1 MLWTIKRYKEL
12 QAKQAPNVETAESS
26 GAAASSSSSSRASC
40 SSSSDAQQ
48 LSQDGDDLPLS
59 SEQQARLEKEARSR
73 LAAERRAKILA
84 QMRNAQKSFMKSNAA
99 MFASSNEE
107 SASTASSTT
116 TLSSSSNAQGQSK
129 SKKGDK
135 DWVMEWEDI
144 PEPLAEQ
151 GAAALMAD
159 PLAEQGAAAS
169 MPEEKKSIACLGPQ
183 STQSE
188 PEETSYKCILC
199 FADCNTNSS
208 GPPLVSSAFL
218 QTSRVIY
225 TTPNRD
231 TLKSLHA
238 SCCGHVMHYSCWKE
252 YYSSEETKEVRRP
265 QRNRGSLNHGQ
276 NEEFH
281 CPYCRSLSNTVL
293 PVSEPLSKYLPPSA
307 TAAAVDDSNI
317 LPLDSFV
324 EIMRTLCSELT
335 ALHGISSGDK
345 LCQNVHAARMLI
357 NPTCKSILRKS
368 NIVMDMAQF
377 ERSAHIIDKP
387 QLDNSW
393 TEVMESLH
401 RAMRGQLYGKQ
412 NKDLPSTSDT
422 PKQDTMLLWDTCSY
436 TLQALEVYLFVIKKP
451 LKAELPMRHQSCAS
465 NLVRTCALYSSIL
478 MQTDIEGQSEQ
489 AIKLLDTIFNQ
500 KGPSILEWD
509 CFRMLVQLNFAV
521 PNLLVAGDGK

>member
-1 MLWTIKRYKEL
+1 M
-12 QAKQAPNVETAESS
+12 
-26 GAAASSSSSSRASC
+26 
-40 SSSSDAQQ
+40 
-48 LSQDGDDLPLS
+48 
-59 SEQQARLEKEARSR
+59 
-73 LAAERRAKILA
+73 AAERRAKILA

-99 MFASSNEE
+99 MFASSNED
-107 SASTASSTT
+107 SASTTSSSTT
-116 TLSSSSNAQGQSK
+116 TTSSSSNTQGQIK
-129 SKKGDK
+129 TKKGFK
-135 DWVMEWEDI
+135 EWVMEWEDI
-144 PEPLAEQ
+144 PDPLAEQ
-151 GAAALMAD
+151 GAAALASD
-159 PLAEQGAAAS
+159 TLAEQGAAALV
-169 MPEEKKSIACLGPQ
+169 PEENKTIACLGPQ

-225 TTPNRD
+225 TTSNRD
-231 TLKSLHA
+231 TPKSLHA

-293 PVSEPLSKYLPPSA
+293 PVSEPLSKYLSPSE
-307 TAAAVDDSNI
+307 TAATVDDKNI

-324 EIMRTLCSELT
+324 EIMRTLCIELT
-335 ALHGISSGDK
+335 ALHGIYSGDK
-345 LCQNVHAARMLI
+345 LCQNVLAARMLLF
-357 NPTCKSILRKS
+357 PTCKSLLR
-368 NIVMDMAQF
+368 NIVIDMDQF
-377 ERSAHIIDKP
+377 ERSAHIIQKP

-393 TEVMESLH
+393 TEVMDSLH

-412 NKDLPSTSDT
+412 QNKDLPSTSDT
-422 PKQDTMLLWDTCSY
+422 VSKQDTMLLWDTCSY

-451 LKAELPMRHQSCAS
+451 LKAELPMRHQSCAI

-478 MQTDIEGQSEQ
+478 MQTDMEGQCGQ
-489 AIKLLDTIFNQ
+489 AMKLLDTIFNQ

-521 PNLLVAGDGK
+521 PNLLVAGRSGK